1 MSRAFFKSEVL
12 LMHLSKVPS
21 LLENYLE
28 FLNDQNANK
37 EKVVVLMLYGEHHP
51 PISESTTFQPGAS

>member
-37 EKVVVLMLYGEHHP
+37 EN
-51 PISESTTFQPGAS
+51 IS